1 MNIAYQIR
9 LKKHL
14 KENSEAEYKSA
25 AGVFPKT
32 GCSSA
37 KQKRRATTTTIGRFA
52 YGSKLDEMIKTDDR
66 NWYLLQ

>member
-1 MNIAYQIR
+1 MNLAYQIR
-9 LKKHL
+9 LKVQL

-37 KQKRRATTTTIGRFA
+37 KQDGRTTTTTIGRFA
-52 YGSKLDEMIKTDDR
+52 KSY
-66 NWYLLQ
+66 